1 MLLLTENDSA
11 LKVAQQITFRELV
24 AYKKIKVYA
33 NSYIWF
39 QKKKKSFKEYFH
51 CVWQVHSDFSKT
63 LKKKCNLRKQRLI

>member
-39 QKKKKSFKEYFH
+39 QKTKNIFIAYGKSTLISQKL
-51 CVWQVHSDFSKT
+51 
-63 LKKKCNLRKQRLI
+63 LKKHVICENKG

>member
-39 QKKKKSFKEYFH
+39 QKKRRVSKNIFIAYGKSTLISQKL
-51 CVWQVHSDFSKT
+51 
-63 LKKKCNLRKQRLI
+63 LKKHVICENKG

>member
-39 QKKKKSFKEYFH
+39 QKKKKSFKE
-51 CVWQVHSDFSKT
+51 
-63 LKKKCNLRKQRLI
+63 